1 MRHYKKR
8 TINLGVT
15 LRFGT
20 SYLEVETVAVLFT
33 ISSILPIGRVGD
45 PLMVIS
51 LLNVKVIM
59 FSTGH
64 IMRTTF
70 SIWCL
75 RAFGMLSLVNIKY
88 STVIVI
94 SMATLFTFI

>member
-20 SYLEVETVAVLFT
+20 SYLEVETAAVLFT
-33 ISSILPIGRVGD
+33 ISSIQPLGRVTD
-45 PLMVIS
+45 PEMEIS

-59 FSTGH
+59 LSTGH
-64 IMRTTF
+64 IMRPTF
-70 SIWCL
+70 SL
-75 RAFGMLSLVNIKY
+75 
-88 STVIVI
+88 
-94 SMATLFTFI
+94 